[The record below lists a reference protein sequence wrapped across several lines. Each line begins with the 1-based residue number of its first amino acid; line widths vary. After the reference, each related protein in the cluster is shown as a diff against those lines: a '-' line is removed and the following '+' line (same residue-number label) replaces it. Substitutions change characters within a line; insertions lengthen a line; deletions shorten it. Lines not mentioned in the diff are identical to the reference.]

1 MSARSALQNDAGT
14 SQLDW
19 HKSDTVRSPNVLP
32 VSDWKSGRF
41 KWLSA
46 VRRDDRLSDA
56 AQLLAVAL
64 TLDFAHHETAFCNPS
79 IGTLSKHLRKCER
92 TVQRAML
99 ELRKALWINVWQAT
113 GRGNQNSRV
122 TFLHG
127 DGLAKVKG
135 KNNVVNLSLG
145 ASESPTNS
153 SDQEAESPTNL
164 SSKPDKFVQP
174 LYNKDKPVLNHSA
187 GACARETA
195 PTGVCDQV
203 ERPSPQCRKVAVENG
218 EDEAEWNGW
227 LSKRGFPTLR
237 ELGRRSSNAQGRGWD
252 VPFRRPPS
260 TDEKIAQSIA
270 MKFFQWCAHRKGFA
284 L

>member
-79 IGTLSKHLRKCER
+79 IGRLSDHLRKCER

-99 ELRKALWINVWQAT
+99 ELRKAHWISVSQAI
-113 GRGNQNSRV
+113 GRGNKNSEV
-122 TFLHG
+122 TFLIG
-127 DGLAKVKG
+127 DGLAKLKG
-135 KNNVVNLSLG
+135 KNNVVNLSAG
-145 ASESPTNS
+145 SPETPTKS
-153 SDQEAESPTNL
+153 SDKQAESPTK
-164 SSKPDKFVQP
+164 SASKPDKIVRPPCTPYKEQP
-174 LYNKDKPVLNHSA
+174 QFNLTDRDNFRPGKPT
-187 GACARETA
+187 C
-195 PTGVCDQV
+195 PV
-203 ERPSPQCRKVAVENG
+203 EAVPYGSDAES
-218 EDEAEWNGW
+218 EWNAWLKAHGLPNLSALNRKFSDDRGCGW
-227 LSKRGFPTLR
+227 EMPR
-237 ELGRRSSNAQGRGWD
+237 
-252 VPFRRPPS
+252 RRPPHP
-260 TDEKIAQSIA
+260 DDVIANRVA
-270 MKFFQWCAHRKGFA
+270 LGFARWAAFEKGFVQ
-284 L
+284 